1 MFETGTRVYL
11 STYARFLAI
20 AMAEGEARPRDMMQ
34 LCNTIHHA
42 GYMPA
47 PVLQLARQ
55 LQGTVPSMRRHTWE
69 AALAA
74 IQHDQLDY
82 DVWMDLSH
90 EMSPGE
96 PVIEA
101 VALRV
106 EYMADDYVYLHFMF
120 CLTAEEAAILDPELP
135 MICIGM
141 LPGSTDMEIQRL
153 RAERANPRIDV
164 NINVD
169 AIHPTAEQVA
179 AFGDAMRPILARM
192 VAQNADRLMGF
203 GSRVLRPGEGDELT
217 RDSPEQRLV
226 DNFGPSSSQVDT
238 FIQHIVNRP
247 SLLGLSRPSDRPMQ
261 IHVRRP
267 EPELQRYR
275 IVSRR
280 YRVPEAFFEQRA
292 SEPVP
297 QRVLDIFGRPMTS
310 DGRQAMDELRRL
322 LEYCPAAV
330 RFMDEVRAN
339 PEATALNLAVQYSV
353 PRREY
358 GISIDHRLP
367 WDGTTH
373 EYVEGLPT
381 DRGHFSILGVDYS
394 PSGSSSPE
402 LETPPEAKRQSG
414 RRLKRNKS
422 TTPKEESKD
431 VSHDQHQS
439 GKDPIHQRFARRAR
453 RAEQARH
460 SDESDR
466 ER

>member
-20 AMAEGEARPRDMMQ
+20 AMAEGEARPRDMMS
-34 LCNTIHHA
+34 LCNTIHQ

-55 LQGTVPSMRRHTWE
+55 LQGTVPGMKRHTWE

-82 DVWMDLSH
+82 DVWMELSH
-90 EMSPGE
+90 EMSPEG

-101 VALRV
+101 VALRM
-106 EYMADDYVYLHFMF
+106 EYMADNYVYLHFMF
-120 CLTAEEAAILDPELP
+120 CVTAEEAAILDPELP
-135 MICIGM
+135 MVCIGM
-141 LPGSTDMEIQRL
+141 LPGSTYMEIQRL
-153 RAERANPRIDV
+153 RAERDNPQVVV
-164 NINVD
+164 NINSTDFDGV
-169 AIHPTAEQVA
+169 HP
-179 AFGDAMRPILARM
+179 
-192 VAQNADRLMGF
+192 
-203 GSRVLRPGEGDELT
+203 
-217 RDSPEQRLV
+217 SPETSAAINRAVASMLDGQISMREAARQAVQETAQRTVTIANMDRVAELI
-226 DNFGPSSSQVDT
+226 GPSRSQIDQYIEMLSAPTVFDIARHAT
-238 FIQHIVNRP
+238 PRP
-247 SLLGLSRPSDRPMQ
+247 RAEASLPTSA
-261 IHVRRP
+261 
-267 EPELQRYR
+267 PELRRYR

-280 YRVPEAFFEQRA
+280 YRVQEGFPDLRA
-292 SEPVP
+292 RVEVP
-297 QRVLDIFGRPMTS
+297 RRVLDIFGQPTS
-310 DGRQAMDELRRL
+310 DSGQEAMDELVRL
-322 LEYCPAAV
+322 LEQCPAAV
-330 RFMDEVRAN
+330 RFMEEVSRN
-339 PEATALNLAVQYSV
+339 PEATALNLAVQY
-353 PRREY
+353 RAHALEY
-358 GISIDHRLP
+358 IISIDHRLP

-431 VSHDQHQS
+431 VPHDQHQS

-460 SDESDR
+460 PDDSGR